1 MLKSRTT
8 PHGALIKSY
17 ELCEVH
23 GTILSPGPIYLP
35 EEGGFR
41 SDFQKEELRHGSEA
55 TEPAANQ
62 LILPEVIVWTVT
74 TELHNNK
81 RHGHLLHKDLV

>member
-1 MLKSRTT
+1 MGRLLNPMSCVKYVG
-8 PHGALIKSY
+8 P
-17 ELCEVH
+17 LCHLVPY
-23 GTILSPGPIYLP
+23 LS

-62 LILPEVIVWTVT
+62 LILPEVIMWTVT

>member
-1 MLKSRTT
+1 MGRLLNPMSCVK
-8 PHGALIKSY
+8 Y
-17 ELCEVH
+17 V
-23 GTILSPGPIYLP
+23 GPFCHLVPYLP